1 MLAAKS
7 REEKI
12 EENINLVHAL
22 AARFKGRGIE
32 YDDLFQAGCIG
43 LIKSV
48 DGFDESKG
56 FAFSTYAVPV
66 ILGEIKGL
74 FRSGG
79 AIKLSRSMK
88 EKGMRALAEKEA
100 FAARCGREPSVG
112 ELAGILSMSVEETAQ
127 VLACNLPV
135 KSLTVET
142 GEELDVS
149 VESHEARIDESLA
162 LAQAVQALE
171 EEERTLITL
180 RYFREYTQSKTAQ
193 CMGITQVQVS
203 RKEKKILQKLRLLL
217 EET

>member
-1 MLAAKS
+1 MLAAKQ

-88 EKGMRALAEKEA
+88 EKGIRALKEKES
-100 FAARCGREPSVG
+100 FYARFGREPSVG
-112 ELAGILSMSVEETAQ
+112 ELAQVLALSVEETAQ
-127 VLACNLPV
+127 VLSCNLPV
-135 KSLTVET
+135 MSLTVED
-142 GEELDVS
+142 GEQFDVS
-149 VESHEARIDESLA
+149 VDSHEAHIDESLA
-162 LAQAVQALE
+162 LTQAVAALAP
-171 EEERTLITL
+171 EERTLITL
-180 RYFREYTQSKTAQ
+180 RYFREFTQSKTAAA
-193 CMGITQVQVS
+193 MGITQVQVS
-203 RKEKKILQKLRLLL
+203 RREKKILQKLRLLL
-217 EET
+217 ESS

>member
-1 MLAAKS
+1 MLAAKE

-12 EENINLVHAL
+12 RENINLVHSL

-32 YDDLFQAGCIG
+32 YDDLFQAGCVG

-48 DGFDESKG
+48 DGFDETRG

-88 EKGMRALAEKEA
+88 EKGIRSLKEKEH
-100 FAARCGREPSVG
+100 FVSIHGREPSVG
-112 ELAGILSMSVEETAQ
+112 ELASILGMSNEETAE

-135 KSLTVET
+135 ISFTVES
-142 GEELDVS
+142 GEEFDVS
-149 VESHEARIDESLA
+149 VDSHEAKIEESIA
-162 LAQAVQALE
+162 LSQAIRSLP
-171 EEERTLITL
+171 EEERNLIHL
-180 RYFREYTQSKTAQ
+180 RYFKEMTQAKTAAVLG
-193 CMGITQVQVS
+193 MSQVQVS
-203 RKEKKILQKLRLLL
+203 RKEKKILEKLRNILV
-217 EET
+217 

>member
-1 MLAAKS
+1 MLAEQQ

-12 EENINLVHAL
+12 AQNINLVHAL

-48 DGFDESKG
+48 DGFDESLG

-88 EKGMRALAEKEA
+88 EKGVRALKEREA
-100 FAARCGREPSVG
+100 FLHLHGREPTVG
-112 ELAGILSMSVEETAQ
+112 ELAAVLGMSPEETAQ
-127 VLACNLPV
+127 VLSCNLPV
-135 KSLTVET
+135 ISLTGEQ
-142 GEELDVS
+142 GEEWDIS
-149 VESHEARIDESLA
+149 TASHEERIDESLA
-162 LAQAVQALE
+162 LAQAVRSLPAE
-171 EEERTLITL
+171 EKELIML
-180 RYFREYTQSKTAQ
+180 RYYHEYTQAKTAAHL
-193 CMGITQVQVS
+193 GISQVQVS
-203 RKEKKILQKLRLLL
+203 RKEKRILQKLRLML
-217 EET
+217 E

>member
-1 MLAAKS
+1 MLAAQA

-12 EENINLVHAL
+12 EQNLNLVHAI

-48 DGFDESKG
+48 DGFDPSKG

-88 EKGMRALAEKEA
+88 EKGIRALKEKEA
-100 FAARCGREPSVG
+100 FAAKHFREPTVA
-112 ELAGILSMSVEETAQ
+112 ELAEILGLSAAETAQ

-135 KSLTVET
+135 ASLTAES
-142 GEELDVS
+142 GEEWDVC
-149 VESHEARIDESLA
+149 VPSHEEKIEDNLSLSQA
-162 LAQAVQALE
+162 LAVLE
-171 EEERTLITL
+171 EEERQLVTL
-180 RYFREYTQSKTAQ
+180 RYFKEMTQSKTAEIL
-193 CMGITQVQVS
+193 GISQVQVS
-203 RKEKKILQKLRLLL
+203 RKEKKALQKLRAVL
-217 EET
+217 EE

>member
-1 MLAAKS
+1 MLAAKE

-12 EENINLVHAL
+12 RENINLVHSL

-32 YDDLFQAGCIG
+32 YDDLFQAGCVG

-48 DGFDESKG
+48 DGFDESRG

-88 EKGMRALAEKEA
+88 EKGIRALKEKEH
-100 FAARCGREPSVG
+100 FVSIHGREPSVG
-112 ELAGILSMSVEETAQ
+112 ELASILGMSNEETAE

-135 KSLTVET
+135 ISFTAES
-142 GEELDVS
+142 GEEFDVS
-149 VESHEARIDESLA
+149 VDSHEAKIDESLA
-162 LAQAVQALE
+162 LSQAIRSLS
-171 EEERTLITL
+171 EEERKLIHL
-180 RYFREYTQSKTAQ
+180 RYFKEMTQAKTATILG
-193 CMGITQVQVS
+193 MSQVQVS
-203 RKEKKILQKLRLLL
+203 RKEKKILEKLRNILV
-217 EET
+217 